1 MDNAQSENRTDTKQ
15 EDDVRQSK
23 QDDEVNWDLYSFIKY
38 FMDKWCLLLLI
49 THNFTVD
56 GYPIVLPC
64 NLSTKWYW

>member
-1 MDNAQSENRTDTKQ
+1 
-15 EDDVRQSK
+15 
-23 QDDEVNWDLYSFIKY
+23 
-38 FMDKWCLLLLI
+38 LLI